1 MDDGKL
7 NDPWLIAAWPG
18 MGLVGHLAVSHLVR
32 MLGTEPLREI
42 PAADHFDA
50 AKVDVKSGIL
60 LPIGVPRTLLTIHK
74 GGIKERDLVF
84 LQSERQPDTGTRRFC
99 GTVIDAARELGVAKV
114 FTFAAMA
121 TPRPPDS
128 PSRVFTVATDAAFAS
143 ELRALG
149 LSILDEGE
157 IGGMNGLLLAA
168 AAERGIPGACLLG
181 EFPFFASAIPNPK
194 ASASILRAFTR
205 IAGVEVDLAELD
217 AQAAQ
222 VEEHLKAH
230 LKSLEEAARRR
241 ARGGRSAEGE
251 HGLEEEDRHEDWP
264 EPPSEDD
271 LSHED
276 KERIESLFEAAH
288 GDRRKAVELKA
299 LLDRLGQFRRYEN
312 RFLDLFKKGE

>member
-1 MDDGKL
+1 MDEGKL

-32 MLGTEPLREI
+32 ALGTEPLREI
-42 PAADHFDA
+42 SAADHFDA
-50 AKVDVKSGIL
+50 AKVEVKSGIL
-60 LPIGVPRTLLTIHK
+60 LPIGVPRTLLTIHR
-74 GGIKERDLVF
+74 GGGTSRDLLF

-99 GTVIDAARELGVAKV
+99 GTVIDAARELGVQRV

-149 LSILDEGE
+149 LSILEEGE
-157 IGGMNGLLLAA
+157 IGGMNGVLLAV

-181 EFPFFASAIPNPK
+181 EFPFFASSIPNPK
-194 ASASILRAFTR
+194 ASASILRSFTR
-205 IAGVEVDLAELD
+205 ISGIQVDLADLD
-217 AQAAQ
+217 AKAVE
-222 VEEHLKAH
+222 VEEQLKAH
-230 LKSLEEAARRR
+230 LKSLEEAARTR
-241 ARGGRSAEGE
+241 ARGARSSESE
-251 HGLEEEDRHEDWP
+251 REEDERHEDWP
-264 EPPSEDD
+264 EPPSEADE
-271 LSHED
+271 LSPRD
-276 KERIESLFEAAH
+276 KERIETLFEAAH
-288 GDRRKAVELKA
+288 GDRTKAVALKA